1 MSFSISSFDS
11 SPALHNDSNLESAI
25 PSRNIDLGLLAD
37 SHGETTTNTLDR
49 GQGVDDLLLSINVSV
64 EDTKNVLELSLV
76 NKRLRN
82 GEQTCHKRHATPTM
96 LLLHYFAKRAF
107 HKLGRHNRGK
117 VANRKTTPKSNY
129 SNKHEER
136 KEKKAQK
143 KMDNHP

>member
-11 SPALHNDSNLESAI
+11 SPALHDDSNLESAL
-25 PSRNIDLGLLAD
+25 PSRNIDLCLLAD

-82 GEQTCHKRHATPTM
+82 GEQMCHKRQAAPTM

-107 HKLGRHNRGK
+107 HKLERQNRGK
-117 VANRKTTPKSNY
+117 VANRKTALKSNY

-143 KMDNHP
+143 KMDYHP